1 MIVPFVCKHCVK
13 QFKFKQSMYHHMKYT
28 CKKNKDIAKN
38 DLTDKV
44 KNEVKEMRQWIKNER
59 ENREELQKWIE
70 QVSEKLDQLKT

>member
-1 MIVPFVCKHCVK
+1 
-13 QFKFKQSMYHHMKYT
+13 MKYT

-44 KNEVKEMRQWIKNER
+44 KNEVKELREWIKNER

-70 QVSEKLDQLKT
+70 QVSEKLDHLKT